1 MARANSKKA
10 VGGISSCIRIQN
22 WSSYAYAVAMGEKPP
37 AMDMI
42 VIDPKRR
49 KFMKLFSRHLLAGAM
64 LVASSSIAFAGCGIE
79 KGSVKVLSND
89 FPALRSVISTAEKCA
104 GGNVTVSKNQT
115 KEHESLQVAALKAN
129 PAQYTSAVIA
139 NSSILPLLADGLIRP
154 LDSYVEKYGKDL
166 NKTQLITI
174 NGKVMAVAM
183 MANAQHLFYRDDILK
198 KAGIQPPKTY
208 EEMLAAAKII
218 KEKGLMAN
226 PLGGTYKAGW
236 NLAEEFVNMYLG
248 YGGAF
253 FKEGSAEASINN
265 KKGVDSLNMLKSMTA
280 YMNPDYLTFD
290 SNALQAEFQAGKV
303 AMAVFWG
310 SRAAA
315 VKDTKGTTQ
324 EIADNIKFAAA
335 PTVGGGTI
343 PATTLWWDGFTV
355 AKNISDED
363 AEATFR
369 AMLYGSSTEMANAN
383 PNDAV
388 WLIKGYTPGAMAGGT
403 LASAQAGAKP
413 YPMAPS
419 MDLMHTALGGEVAA
433 FLQGK
438 KSAEQAL
445 ADAEA
450 AYTASAK
457 EKGFLK

>member
-1 MARANSKKA
+1 
-10 VGGISSCIRIQN
+10 
-22 WSSYAYAVAMGEKPP
+22 
-37 AMDMI
+37 
-42 VIDPKRR
+42 
-49 KFMKLFSRHLLAGAM
+49 
-64 LVASSSIAFAGCGIE
+64 
-79 KGSVKVLSND
+79 
-89 FPALRSVISTAEKCA
+89 
-104 GGNVTVSKNQT
+104 
-115 KEHESLQVAALKAN
+115 
-129 PAQYTSAVIA
+129 
-139 NSSILPLLADGLIRP
+139 
-154 LDSYVEKYGKDL
+154 
-166 NKTQLITI
+166 LITI
-174 NGKVMAVAM
+174 NGKVMAIAM
-183 MANAQHLFYRDDILK
+183 MANAQHLFYRDDILQ
-198 KAGIQPPKTY
+198 KAGVQPPKTY
-208 EEMLAAAKII
+208 EDMLAAAKVI
-218 KEKGLMAN
+218 KDKGLMQY

-253 FKEGSAEASINN
+253 FKEGTAEASINN
-265 KKGVDSLNMLKSMTA
+265 KKGVDTLNMLKSLTA

-290 SNALQAEFQAGKV
+290 SNSLQAEFQAGKV

-324 EIADNIKFAAA
+324 EISDNIKFAGA

-355 AKNISDED
+355 AKNISDDD

-369 AMLYGSSTEMANAN
+369 ALVYGASPATANAH
-383 PNDAV
+383 PDDAV
-388 WLIKGYTPGAMAGGT
+388 WLIKGYTPGPMAVGT
-403 LASAQAGAKP
+403 LAAAQAGAKA

-445 ADAEA
+445 ADVEA